1 MAQPFNLSHEKMPL
15 AVELREATAANIALR
30 KRIAKHDA
38 AATEKGETPMSKTA
52 LGKLSFGLGFADSVA
67 HIPPAQQAG
76 SRQKTSHTTG
86 HTANDSAQFL

>member
-38 AATEKGETPMSKTA
+38 AAEKDGSHSAP
-52 LGKLSFGLGFADSVA
+52 GKLSFGLGFAESVA
-67 HIPPAQQAG
+67 HIPAAEHGGTQHG
-76 SRQKTSHTTG
+76 TGRTTG
-86 HTANDSAQFL
+86 HTATDAAKFL